1 MNWTSRRKSNQRGF
15 MTLTYALVI
24 TGLVGF
30 AGLAIDVGYLQ
41 VVKRQA
47 QSAADAAA
55 MGALRE
61 LELGNTGNLTL
72 AGQNDASL
80 NGFTDGQKNTTVTI
94 NNPPLTGAYQGNNT
108 AVEAVIHRTLPTFFM
123 LIFGQTG
130 VAISA
135 RAVGRTTTTEGSI
148 GGCIFALNHEAKSTF
163 SINGTSINLNT
174 SCSAIVDSNDDDA
187 AFSMGSGATYY
198 LSNHAHVG
206 VVGAWSFGG
215 QSSLIDTTTNKT
227 ENPNHNVVI
236 GDPLAKVTAPTST
249 GLTVQSTSTVTYGKT
264 SPPADNALQPGIYC
278 GGINFN
284 DSNGVWYTL
293 NPGVYVIA
301 GGGMTINSSAML
313 KGSAITIYNTAA
325 TAGNSWGCPSNN
337 AHSPI
342 TVTGQA
348 TMNLSAPTSGTYVGM
363 LFFDDRSIY
372 DSRANKLV
380 GGASSTFDGALY
392 FRNSPLQFAGNNSTS
407 GYMVLVADTISIN
420 GTTTIGNN
428 YTSLSNPNPF
438 APSSTGG
445 GLVE

>member
-1 MNWTSRRKSNQRGF
+1 MNWTSRRRSNQRGF

-72 AGQNDASL
+72 AGQNDAGL

-94 NNPPLTGAYQGNNT
+94 NNPPLAGAYQGNNT

-148 GGCIFALNHEAKSTF
+148 GGCIFALNQSAKGTL
-163 SINGTSINLNT
+163 SINGTSMNLNT
-174 SCSAIVDSNDDDA
+174 ACSATVDSNDDS
-187 AFSMGSGATYY
+187 AFKMDSGATFY

-206 VVGAWSFGG
+206 VVGDWSING
-215 QSSLIDTTTNKT
+215 QASLVDTTTNKT
-227 ENPNHNVVI
+227 ESPNHNVVV

-249 GLTVQSTSTVTYGKT
+249 GLTVQSTSSVTYGKT
-264 SPPADNALQPGIYC
+264 SPPTGNTLQPGIYC

-284 DSNGVWYTL
+284 DSGGVWYTL
-293 NPGVYVIA
+293 TSGVYVIA
-301 GGGMTINSSAML
+301 GGGMTINSSAMV
-313 KGSAITIYNTAA
+313 KGSAVTFYNTAA
-325 TAGNSWGCPSNN
+325 TSSTSWGCPSNIS
-337 AHSPI
+337 HSPI
-342 TVTGQA
+342 TMSGQA

-372 DSRANKLV
+372 DSRANKIV
-380 GGASSTFDGALY
+380 GGATSTFDGALY
-392 FRNSPLQFAGNNSTS
+392 FRNSPLQFAGNNATN
-407 GYMVLVADTISIN
+407 GYLVLVADTININ
-420 GTTTIGNN
+420 GTTTLGNN
-428 YTSLSNPNPF
+428 YASLSDPNPF